1 MTDND
6 AVRGMIDNDAV
17 RGMTD
22 MILYAVDSGVATITL
37 NRPDKLNALTP
48 EMLSG
53 FFAAVARAA
62 EDPAAK
68 VIVITG
74 AGRGFCAGLDLGIIG
89 SGAGDRVETHPAH
102 VPEWGDDVG
111 PALARYYSGGW
122 PVLITCR
129 KPTIAAVNGAAFGW
143 GFILSLHC
151 DIRFAAQSALFNAT
165 FARIGVPGEKGS
177 AWLLTRHIGQA
188 RALDLLYSARRFD
201 GVEAERL
208 GLVNNVLDD
217 DALMPHVTEYARN
230 IATFSAPRALA
241 AMKAQVWTAIDDD
254 YTTAFAAADKEQDIA
269 SASADFRE
277 AFASY
282 REKRA
287 PVFTGR

>member
-1 MTDND
+1 MTE
-6 AVRGMIDNDAV
+6 V
-17 RGMTD
+17 
-22 MILYAVDSGVATITL
+22 LYDVAEGVATITL

-48 EMLSG
+48 DMLSA
-53 FFAAVARAA
+53 FFAAVARAGA
-62 EDPAAK
+62 DDAAK

-74 AGRGFCAGLDLGIIG
+74 AGRGFSAGLDLSIIG
-89 SGAGDRVETHPAH
+89 TGAGGRVETHPDT
-102 VPEWGDDVG
+102 VPQWGDDVG
-111 PALARYYSGGW
+111 PTLSRHYSGGW
-122 PVLITCR
+122 PALITCR
-129 KPTIAAVNGAAFGW
+129 KPTIAAVNGPAFGW

-151 DIRFAAQSALFNAT
+151 DIRFAARSALFNAT

-177 AWLLTRHIGQA
+177 AWLLTRLIGQA
-188 RALDLLYSARRFD
+188 RAMDLLYTARRFD

-208 GLVNNVLDD
+208 GLVNAVLDD
-217 DALMPHVTEYARN
+217 EALMPHVIEYARN

-241 AMKAQVWTAIDDD
+241 AMKAQVWTALDED

-282 REKRA
+282 REKRV
-287 PVFTGR
+287 PKFSGN